1 MPSAPELLNRTGQVW
16 IIKVFTNIESEHF
29 AQTDGHIR
37 ETGKIIVNLNRIQ
50 NRRAPHH
57 NARNICN
64 VLRIDLIYTCADN
77 VCDQHLF
84 TKSIGKAPNSL
95 RCLFHGFLSACQ
107 LRGKIAIPR
116 NRSD

>member
-29 AQTDGHIR
+29 TQTDGHIR

-64 VLRIDLIYTCADN
+64 VLRIDFIYTCTDN
-77 VCDQHLF
+77 ICNQYLF
-84 TKSIGKAPNSL
+84 TKSIGKAPDSL
-95 RCLFHGFLSACQ
+95 RCLFHGLLSVCK
-107 LRGKIAIPR
+107 LRSKIAIPR
-116 NRSD
+116 DRSD